1 MTDIPPARERAA
13 RNEAAFR
20 ALNENLA
27 TQLRVT
33 ASDTAG
39 FVCECSA
46 STCRRLVDLT
56 PEEYRAVRQD
66 PMCFFVVPGHE
77 RVDVEDVVEEHD
89 GYFVV
94 RKHEVLAAVV
104 DAEQGR
110 LAKRG
115 SAPNW

>member
-1 MTDIPPARERAA
+1 MDDITPARGERAA

-20 ALNENLA
+20 NLNENLVK
-27 TQLRVT
+27 QLRAT
-33 ASDTAG
+33 ASETAG

-77 RVDVEDVVEEHD
+77 RVDLEDVVEGHA
-89 GYFVV
+89 GYVVV
-94 RKHEVLAAVV
+94 RKYEVVASVV
-104 DAEQGR
+104 DSE
-110 LAKRG
+110 
-115 SAPNW
+115 